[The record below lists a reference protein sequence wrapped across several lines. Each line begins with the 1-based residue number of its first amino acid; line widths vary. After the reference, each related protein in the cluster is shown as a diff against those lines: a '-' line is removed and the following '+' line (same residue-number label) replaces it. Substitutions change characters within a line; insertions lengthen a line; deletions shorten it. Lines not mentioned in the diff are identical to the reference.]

1 MIFWCSIFVL
11 FVFQGIFMLGRWNWY
26 PAYNKTSEA
35 PNFKERCIIHFYHK
49 SDTYEVLGAVG
60 SILAGMTVAIMLAVI
75 INNNQNY
82 DAEVAQLNETYA
94 ALQYKIS
101 TEFENDELG
110 LIKKEIIDEI
120 QEWNETVVYNK
131 ERSNDFWIGI
141 FQTKAY
147 DNFDTIPYT
156 P

>member
-1 MIFWCSIFVL
+1 
-11 FVFQGIFMLGRWNWY
+11 
-26 PAYNKTSEA
+26 
-35 PNFKERCIIHFYHK
+35 
-49 SDTYEVLGAVG
+49 
-60 SILAGMTVAIMLAVI
+60 MTVAIMLAVI